1 MILLKENFMSKPRFF
16 QIVTGLLCLVYIVG
30 CKVNSQKMEEQN
42 WTHYVRTAGHSA
54 SIDHIDEVFE
64 QVEKTYVR
72 GIEIDNSLT
81 GYYESFLDP
90 EEKLKAIQAYVDRAH
105 ETGHK
110 IYVYTEGLEII
121 TSNADRK
128 PHTFYKD
135 HPDWVQRDIYGNPA
149 IFTSDA
155 AFWISEGDEDAWIT
169 PYAQEWREIY
179 MMRIRQI
186 AETGIDGVYIDIPYW
201 MTHFRGW
208 EDTWASFDN
217 YTIEEFKK
225 RTKIN
230 PKTDME
236 LGNFSDPNFIKWID
250 FRIKSLTDFMR
261 EVNDNV
267 KSINPEC
274 MCIAEIYP
282 GIDESVIRVGSDVYD
297 MYPAVDVIAHEFSG
311 GGGNAARKEPLD
323 WFSYMVGMY
332 TFRAFAEGKA
342 SWMLSYSW
350 DGETEVNP
358 KEAMKNLFVSQLMA
372 GTNCWDARGH
382 VMSESNDY
390 DTRKEIYAWIAEYEK
405 IFYSPRKPIKPI
417 GIYFSPKTRNYFV
430 DEFIPSY
437 EGWMY
442 MLLQSHLEF
451 QVVTPRTLNGFR
463 GEILILPDVKCVSEE
478 EINQLNKIVNSGCSL
493 IITGGTGSYDYSR
506 QKRINNPIWEMTGI
520 DISAKQRIRNGKL
533 SALFYPQC
541 PGKKYSELLGS
552 EFNKSAQ
559 NGISTEKRFN
569 EYLQSLIQK
578 VKLELDYKSAIDIT
592 ASPFISTQICEVNDK
607 SYIFIAN
614 FKGLQGRKNATQ
626 IPETDMLI
634 SLRTSENREVYIL
647 PYLEKPQKLNAIYKE
662 GRLICK
668 LPPINKGAVVW
679 IE

>member
-1 MILLKENFMSKPRFF
+1 
-16 QIVTGLLCLVYIVG
+16 
-30 CKVNSQKMEEQN
+30 
-42 WTHYVRTAGHSA
+42 
-54 SIDHIDEVFE
+54 
-64 QVEKTYVR
+64 
-72 GIEIDNSLT
+72 
-81 GYYESFLDP
+81 
-90 EEKLKAIQAYVDRAH
+90 
-105 ETGHK
+105 
-110 IYVYTEGLEII
+110 
-121 TSNADRK
+121 
-128 PHTFYKD
+128 
-135 HPDWVQRDIYGNPA
+135 
-149 IFTSDA
+149 
-155 AFWISEGDEDAWIT
+155 
-169 PYAQEWREIY
+169 
-179 MMRIRQI
+179 
-186 AETGIDGVYIDIPYW
+186 
-201 MTHFRGW
+201 
-208 EDTWASFDN
+208 
-217 YTIEEFKK
+217 
-225 RTKIN
+225 
-230 PKTDME
+230 ME
-236 LGNFSDPNFIKWID
+236 LGDFSDPNFIKWVD
-250 FRIKSLTDFMR
+250 FRIKSLTDFMQ
-261 EVNDNV
+261 EVNDNI

-382 VMSESNDY
+382 VMSGSNDY

-559 NGISTEKRFN
+559 NGISTRN
-569 EYLQSLIQK
+569 ALMNIYSL
-578 VKLELDYKSAIDIT
+578 
-592 ASPFISTQICEVNDK
+592 
-607 SYIFIAN
+607 
-614 FKGLQGRKNATQ
+614 
-626 IPETDMLI
+626 
-634 SLRTSENREVYIL
+634 
-647 PYLEKPQKLNAIYKE
+647 
-662 GRLICK
+662 
-668 LPPINKGAVVW
+668 
-679 IE
+679 

>member
-1 MILLKENFMSKPRFF
+1 MSKLRFF

-42 WTHYVRTAGHSA
+42 WTHYVRTAGHGA
-54 SIDHIDEVFE
+54 SMDHIDEVFE
-64 QVEKTYVR
+64 QVEKTYVE

-105 ETGHK
+105 ESGHK

-121 TSNADRK
+121 TSNADQK
-128 PHTFYKD
+128 PHTFFKD

-149 IFTSDA
+149 IFTSEA
-155 AFWISEGDEDAWIT
+155 AFWISKGDEDAWIT

-225 RTKIN
+225 RTGIN

-236 LGNFSDPNFIKWID
+236 LGDFSDPNFIKWVD
-250 FRIKSLTDFMR
+250 FRIKSLTDFMQ
-261 EVNDNV
+261 EVNDNI

-382 VMSESNDY
+382 VMSGSNDY

-634 SLRTSENREVYIL
+634 SLRTDENREVYIL

>member
-442 MLLQSHLEF
+442 ILLQSHLEF

>member
-1 MILLKENFMSKPRFF
+1 MSKLRFF

-42 WTHYVRTAGHSA
+42 WTHYVRTAGHGA
-54 SIDHIDEVFE
+54 SMDHIDEVFE

-105 ETGHK
+105 ESGHK

-121 TSNADRK
+121 TSNADQK
-128 PHTFYKD
+128 PHTFFKD

-149 IFTSDA
+149 IFTSEA
-155 AFWISEGDEDAWIT
+155 AFWISKGDEDAWIT

-225 RTKIN
+225 RTGIN

-236 LGNFSDPNFIKWID
+236 LGDFSDPNFIKWVD
-250 FRIKSLTDFMR
+250 FRIKSLTDFMQ
-261 EVNDNV
+261 EVNDNI

-372 GTNCWDARGH
+372 GTNCWDTRGH
-382 VMSESNDY
+382 VMSGSNDY

-634 SLRTSENREVYIL
+634 SLRTDENREVYIL

>member
-1 MILLKENFMSKPRFF
+1 MSKPRFF

-105 ETGHK
+105 ESGHK

-451 QVVTPRTLNGFR
+451 QVVTPRTLNRFR

>member
-1 MILLKENFMSKPRFF
+1 MSKPRFF

>member
-1 MILLKENFMSKPRFF
+1 
-16 QIVTGLLCLVYIVG
+16 
-30 CKVNSQKMEEQN
+30 MEEQN
-42 WTHYVRTAGHSA
+42 WTHYVRTAGHGA
-54 SIDHIDEVFE
+54 SMDHIDEVFE

-105 ETGHK
+105 ESGHK

-121 TSNADRK
+121 TSNADQK
-128 PHTFYKD
+128 PHTFFKD

-149 IFTSDA
+149 IFTSEA
-155 AFWISEGDEDAWIT
+155 AFWISKGDEDAWIT

-186 AETGIDGVYIDIPYW
+186 VETGIDGVYIDIPYW

-225 RTKIN
+225 RTGIN

-236 LGNFSDPNFIKWID
+236 LGDFSDPNFIKWVD
-250 FRIKSLTDFMR
+250 FRIKSLTDFMQ
-261 EVNDNV
+261 EVNDNI

-382 VMSESNDY
+382 VMSGSNDY

-634 SLRTSENREVYIL
+634 SLRTDENREVYIL